1 MNRSVVAMADNT
13 PQDTVPTTTQKT
25 TLDTSIDEPSM
36 TAGEVEMLLFALARS
51 RATFAWKVGGLDSAA
66 LNQAHPPSRMT
77 IGSLIKHMAGVE
89 ERKMAMAITG
99 QLPAPPWDTLMP
111 GVDPDFEW
119 RTAAD
124 DSPEY
129 LYDLW
134 STAVARSEA
143 VTAAA
148 LAEDDGLEQPWKITF
163 WDGPPPNLRRALV
176 DLHDEYAR
184 HVGHADLFREAI
196 DGLVGEDPPQD

>member
-1 MNRSVVAMADNT
+1 
-13 PQDTVPTTTQKT
+13 
-25 TLDTSIDEPSM
+25 M

-66 LNQAHPPSRMT
+66 LNQAQPPSRMT

-89 ERKMAMAITG
+89 ERTMAMAITG

-148 LAEDDGLEQPWKITF
+148 LAEEGGLDQPWKITF
-163 WDGPPPNLRRALV
+163 GDGPPPNLRRALV